1 MTPRERG
8 DHAKRLLDD
17 PVLRHALDSI
27 RDGIVLKIE
36 ASPMGDR
43 DTHHEAA
50 ISLQLLKRVRSELM
64 RMVDDVKIDE
74 SRAKQDAFIKNM
86 KQSIA
91 SR

>member
-17 PVLRHALDSI
+17 PVLRLALDSI

-36 ASPMGDR
+36 GSPMGDR